1 MCHDGRTVKSGC
13 RRPAYIG
20 VDRRDKAAGENR
32 YRGACH
38 ALEKSGLHMEEVP
51 YRVAAF
57 SAQVDIR
64 Q

>member
-1 MCHDGRTVKSGC
+1 MMEELLKSGC

-38 ALEKSGLHMEEVP
+38 ALEIQACIWRKFRIGGCV
-51 YRVAAF
+51 